1 MKSRKNMRLL
11 ISALIT
17 VFFIALALAA
27 GLFSYKKAKE
37 EAEAKAEQLKMERE
51 ADIRYVYVANR
62 AIKAG
67 ETLTVDNVSSQ
78 KIYAGTEQSYF
89 MSEDMIGG
97 IALIPLSQNE
107 PIMASMVTS
116 LEVTDDTRYYEI
128 DVANLMVDQEE
139 DDIVDVRIMF
149 PTGED
154 YTILSKKTIKEL
166 IKESSVFQM
175 LLNEDEIER
184 MASAT
189 VDAYTVKGAYIYTV
203 RYVASSLQTQSVPDY
218 VVRPETIDRI
228 NSDPNILSVA
238 KETLNFTARQNLE
251 ERLGTMLDESKE
263 LIKEGHNLKYE
274 GLTTQEETSATF
286 EEDPY
291 DYEDKT
297 TDEDEDIF
305 TDGEVAESIEGEE
318 GEY

>member
-1 MKSRKNMRLL
+1 MKSRKKMRLL
-11 ISALIT
+11 ISALIA
-17 VFFIALALAA
+17 VLLAALALAA

-37 EAEAKAEQLKMERE
+37 EAEAKAEQLQMERE

-62 AIKAG
+62 PIKAG
-67 ETLTVDNVSSQ
+67 ETLTEDNVVSQ

-97 IALIPLSQNE
+97 IALIPLSENE
-107 PIMASMVTS
+107 PIMASMVTP
-116 LEVTDDTRYYEI
+116 LEVTNDTRFYEI

-166 IKESSVFQM
+166 IKDSSVFQM

-218 VVRPETIDRI
+218 VVRPETLDRI

-238 KETLNFTARQNLE
+238 KETLNFSARQGLE
-251 ERLGTMLDESKE
+251 ERLGNMLDEPKE
-263 LIKEGHNLKYE
+263 LIKTGHNLKYE
-274 GLTTQEETSATF
+274 GLDT
-286 EEDPY
+286 EEDTPDTAEEDTY
-291 DYEDKT
+291 DYEGGDT
-297 TDEDEDIF
+297 GEDEEYLAD
-305 TDGEVAESIEGEE
+305 EESVEGEE